1 MGPDHPRRDP
11 ARSSRL
17 STEDLVSAPS
27 SPADLVI
34 LGGGSG
40 GYAAALRAAELG
52 MSVVLIERDKVGGT
66 CLHRGCIPTKALLH
80 AGEVADLARE
90 GEQFGVKTSLAGIDM
105 DGVNSYKDGVVG
117 RLYKGLQGLIKS
129 RSITYVE
136 GEGRL
141 ASATS
146 VEVNGQTYEGR
157 HILLATGSYA
167 RSLPGLEVDGT
178 RVITSDHALNLDRVP
193 ASAIILGGGVI
204 GCEFAS
210 AWKSF
215 GVDVTIIEALPHL
228 VPLEDESSSK
238 LLERAF
244 RRRKIG
250 YELGSR
256 FSGVQNTENGVKV
269 SLENGKEFE
278 AELLLVA
285 VGRGPVS
292 QGLGY
297 EEAGVAMERGYVLV
311 DEYCRTNVE
320 TISAVGDLI
329 PTLQLAHVGFGEGIL
344 VAERLAGLPVVPIDY
359 AGVPRITY
367 SDPEV
372 ASVGL
377 TEGQA
382 KEKYGEIET
391 LNYDLGG
398 NGRSQILKTQG
409 AVKLVRAKDGPV
421 IGVHMVGSRVG
432 ELIAEA
438 QLIYNWEALP
448 DEVASLIHPHPTQ
461 SEALG
466 EAHLALAGK
475 PLHAHS

>member
-1 MGPDHPRRDP
+1 M
-11 ARSSRL
+11 
-17 STEDLVSAPS
+17 SAPS

-129 RSITYVE
+129 KKINYVE
-136 GEGRL
+136 GAGRL
-141 ASATS
+141 ASPTS

-167 RSLPGLEVDGT
+167 RSLPGLEIDGT
-178 RVITSDHALNLDRVP
+178 RVITSDHALKLDRVP

-215 GVDVTIIEALPHL
+215 GVDVTIVEALPHL

-250 YELGSR
+250 YELGAR

-269 SLENGKEFE
+269 SLENGKEIE

-292 QGLGY
+292 EGLGY
-297 EEAGVAMERGYVLV
+297 EEAGVAMERGFVLA

-377 TEGQA
+377 TEAQA

-409 AVKLVRAKDGPV
+409 AVKLIRAKDGPV
-421 IGVHMVGSRVG
+421 VGVHMVGSRVG

>member
-1 MGPDHPRRDP
+1 
-11 ARSSRL
+11 
-17 STEDLVSAPS
+17 VSAPS

-105 DGVNSYKDGVVG
+105 DGVNSYKDGVISK
-117 RLYKGLQGLIKS
+117 LYKGLQGLIKS
-129 RSITYVE
+129 RKITYVE

-141 ASATS
+141 ASPTS

-167 RSLPGLEVDGT
+167 RSLPGLELDGT
-178 RVITSDHALNLDRVP
+178 RVITSDHALKLDRVP

-244 RRRKIG
+244 RRRKIAF
-250 YELGSR
+250 ELGSR

-269 SLENGKEFE
+269 SLENGKEIE

-292 QGLGY
+292 DGLGY
-297 EEAGVAMERGYVLV
+297 QEAGVQMERGYVLV
-311 DEYCRTNVE
+311 DEYCRTSVE

-377 TEGQA
+377 TEAQA
-382 KEKYGEIET
+382 KEKYGEVEV

-448 DEVASLIHPHPTQ
+448 DEVAALIHPHPTQ

>member
-1 MGPDHPRRDP
+1 
-11 ARSSRL
+11 
-17 STEDLVSAPS
+17 VSAPS

-129 RSITYVE
+129 KKINYVE

-141 ASATS
+141 ASPTS

-167 RSLPGLEVDGT
+167 RSLPGLEIDGT
-178 RVITSDHALNLDRVP
+178 RVITSDHALTMDRVP

-215 GVDVTIIEALPHL
+215 GVDVTIVEALPHL

-250 YELGSR
+250 YELASR

-269 SLENGKEFE
+269 SLENGKEIE

-297 EEAGVAMERGYVLV
+297 EEAGVAMERGFVLV

-377 TEGQA
+377 TEAQA

-421 IGVHMVGSRVG
+421 VGVHMVGSRVG